1 MEEKEKF
8 IFFWFFAPCVIQI
21 SMNASTAAMIA
32 ISMQFV

>member
-8 IFFWFFAPCVIQI
+8 IFFCFFAPCVIQI